1 MRRPTIPPQA
11 APLALAAL
19 LATVGLLLL
28 RGPAAPPPPAPPPL
42 AARTAPTDVSP
53 PPAGST
59 PAASTPPPTVP
70 ASPTS
75 SHFMSS
81 APTTVTGDPELDP
94 PGQPAASTGIP
105 ALPPATA
112 EQHQAVLAAETFLRA
127 FARPSPTADVRLWWA
142 HVGSLMTPHA
152 RLDYEGIDPASIP
165 YTQLTGPGSNPS
177 PSRTRQ
183 QPPTDHGADPD
194 RCRRLPSGAAAPAGR
209 LARHPSH
216 RATIVKKT
224 IAAVVA
230 VVVSATGMGWLAL
243 ATLFTSLSNQAAV
256 AAANPCQQ
264 PLGGVIVA
272 GDGTVRLPLVGP
284 FTVTS
289 EYGMRLHPIYGTW
302 KLHSGIDLASTI
314 PSPTVVAALDGVVAS
329 TPTDSGGGNMI
340 ILDHGGGTQTEYLHL
355 ASRLVQPGQRVA
367 AGQPIGIEGTTG
379 FLHRHPPALQRS
391 RQRGLR
397 QSARLAHRPPGDSA
411 PTGRLRAPARPPA
424 RPGAA
429 PTSLSIGA

>member
-28 RGPAAPPPPAPPPL
+28 RGPAAPPPPAAPPL
-42 AARTAPTDVSP
+42 AARTAPTVVSP

-152 RLDYEGIDPASIP
+152 RLDYEGIDPARIP
-165 YTQLTGPGSNPS
+165 YTQLTGPGLI
-177 PSRTRQ
+177 
-183 QPPTDHGADPD
+183 QPQPHEADSHLQTTVRIPTD
-194 RCRRLPSGAAAPAGR
+194 
-209 LARHPSH
+209 
-216 RATIVKKT
+216 
-224 IAAVVA
+224 
-230 VVVSATGMGWLAL
+230 
-243 ATLFTSLSNQAAV
+243 
-256 AAANPCQQ
+256 
-264 PLGGVIVA
+264 A
-272 GDGTVRLPLVGP
+272 GDYLV
-284 FTVTS
+284 V
-289 EYGMRLHPIYGTW
+289 L
-302 KLHSGIDLASTI
+302 
-314 PSPTVVAALDGVVAS
+314 
-329 TPTDSGGGNMI
+329 
-340 ILDHGGGTQTEYLHL
+340 Q
-355 ASRLVQPGQRVA
+355 
-367 AGQPIGIEGTTG
+367 
-379 FLHRHPPALQRS
+379 HPPAGWLVTRVIGPRS
-391 RQRGLR
+391 
-397 QSARLAHRPPGDSA
+397 
-411 PTGRLRAPARPPA
+411 
-424 RPGAA
+424 
-429 PTSLSIGA
+429 